1 MNYLANYL
9 ERLTNILKNRTN
21 LSTLNLDFPLTAAT
35 ASFFVSNIHIDHN
48 LSQLEM
54 QMNRIT
60 EHIYRKL
67 TKCKMRNGNE
77 QYNANPT
84 ADS

>member
-21 LSTLNLDFPLTAAT
+21 LSTLNLDFPLIFAT
-35 ASFFVSNIHIDHN
+35 ASVFFFKHSHDHN

-54 QMNRIT
+54 QLNRIT

-67 TKCKMRNGNE
+67 TKYKMRNGNE
-77 QYNANPT
+77 QYNVNPT